1 MHTTDLGKLLSTN
14 VLPLT
19 LALVMI
25 GIGMSLTA
33 KDFRNVLL
41 YPKSVMIGLAMQ
53 LLVLPAVAFGIAA
66 MAPLSPE
73 LKVGIVLISAAPGG
87 AISNLLNHLFKANLA
102 LSVSITA
109 LNGFLTVFTI
119 PAIMG
124 LALSVFMNNE
134 REIHLDFLPTFIE
147 ILQITVLPCILGMLI
162 RHFLPYISIKA
173 EKPLNY
179 LMPITLGTVMAATIY
194 FKQGEVVGVSLSDY
208 LWVVPYALLL
218 NVSGILAG
226 YYFPALLGIKLRNR
240 LTIAIEV
247 GLQNT
252 GLAIAIATSTNLLNS
267 PVMAIPSAIYA
278 LFTFFTAV
286 AWGLLVVRRHKGA
299 IAEENT
305 LLANQEQEMAN
316 QD

>member
-19 LALVMI
+19 LALVMV

-33 KDFRNVLL
+33 KDFKNVLR
-41 YPKSVMIGLAMQ
+41 YPKSVMIGLGMQ
-53 LLVLPAVAFGIAA
+53 LLVLPAIAFAIAA
-66 MAPLSPE
+66 WAPLSPA

-109 LNGFLTVFTI
+109 LNGFFTVFTI
-119 PAIMG
+119 PAIMS
-124 LALSVFMNNE
+124 LALSVFMNHE
-134 REIHLDFLPTFIE
+134 RAIQLAFLPTFLE
-147 ILQITVLPCILGMLI
+147 ILQITVLPCVLGMVL
-162 RHFLPYISIKA
+162 RHFFPHFALKA

-179 LMPITLGTVMAATIY
+179 LMPLSLGTVMAATIY
-194 FKQGEVVGVSLSDY
+194 FKQSEVVNVPLSEY
-208 LWVVPYALLL
+208 LWVMPYTLLL
-218 NVSGILAG
+218 NVAGILTG
-226 YYFPALLGIKLRNR
+226 YYLPAFFGIKLRNR

-252 GLAIAIATSTNLLNS
+252 GLAIAIATSAHLLNNA
-267 PVMAIPSAIYA
+267 VMAIPSAIYA

-286 AWGLLVVRRHKGA
+286 AWGFWVVRKNKVA
-299 IAEENT
+299 IAEEQA
-305 LLANQEQEMAN
+305 LMAKQAQEMVN

>member
-41 YPKSVMIGLAMQ
+41 FPKSVMIGLAMQ
-53 LLVLPAVAFGIAA
+53 LIVLPAIAFGIAA

-124 LALSVFMNNE
+124 LALSVFMNHE

-218 NVSGILAG
+218 NVSGILTG
-226 YYFPALLGIKLRNR
+226 YYLPALFGIKLRNR

-286 AWGLLVVRRHKGA
+286 AWGLLVVRRYKVA
-299 IAEENT
+299 MAEENT